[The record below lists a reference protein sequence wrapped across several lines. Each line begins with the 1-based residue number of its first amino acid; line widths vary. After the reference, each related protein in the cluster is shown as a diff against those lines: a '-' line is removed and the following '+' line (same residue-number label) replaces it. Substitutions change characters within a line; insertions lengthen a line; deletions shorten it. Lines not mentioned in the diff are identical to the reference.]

1 MHRFL
6 FAPARHAFRHSTVFG
21 SKLGTAL
28 AGLAGKRGAVVTIF
42 EHSEKVTFVPLQLL
56 QFKSLIIPNYFP
68 LVAVDMWLT

>member
-1 MHRFL
+1 
-6 FAPARHAFRHSTVFG
+6 VFG

-42 EHSEKVTFVPLQLL
+42 EHSERVTFVPLQLL

-68 LVAVDMWLT
+68 LEAVDMWLT